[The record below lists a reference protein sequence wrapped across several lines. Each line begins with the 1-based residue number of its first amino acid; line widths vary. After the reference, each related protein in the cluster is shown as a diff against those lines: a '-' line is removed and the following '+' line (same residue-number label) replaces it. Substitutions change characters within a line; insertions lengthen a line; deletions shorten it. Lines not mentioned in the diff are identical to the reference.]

1 MTEYLTQELSS
12 LGTNGV
18 ARGSTLSSLSKEPS
32 GAEILGN
39 ASSEARKAASSN
51 VIAFQEFT
59 VSEKP
64 FSTETVDNR
73 LG

>member
-1 MTEYLTQELSS
+1 MEL
-12 LGTNGV
+12 LV
-18 ARGSTLSSLSKEPS
+18 APPCHRFPKEPS
-32 GAEILGN
+32 DAEILGN
-39 ASSEARKAASSN
+39 ASSEERKGASSN

-64 FSTETVDNR
+64 FSTETVNNR